1 MNTKIYDRIY
11 NTTIILIVAVIVFL
25 CLVPFLHIAS
35 VSLSSNSAILASKVT
50 LLPVDIDLES
60 YFSIIRDNSMI
71 RSLLFT
77 VEITAIF
84 VLLGMFMTIC
94 AAYPL
99 TKKWLKG
106 RNVFLFIFLFTMF
119 FSGGIIPDYI
129 LMKNLKLINNM
140 WVLILPG
147 MISVFNLIVLKSF
160 LSSIPDSLVES
171 AYIDGANEI
180 TILVRIILPLSAPV
194 LATLSL
200 FYAVSKWNSFQDAL
214 FFISDSSLYP
224 LQLKIYQII
233 YLTQSTDIAVQEG
246 AGITSNVLPESL
258 KAASVMFATIPIL
271 FVYPWLQKYFIK
283 GAIVGS
289 IKG

>member
-11 NTTIILIVAVIVFL
+11 NTTVILIVAVIVFL

-60 YFSIIRDNSMI
+60 YFSIIRDDSMI